1 MIIDLY
7 PWQPN
12 TTARTEQDIFPHYT
26 EYQKHNQ
33 AIPST
38 AHSYMFDN
46 DDVFGG
52 HLNQG
57 NVHHER
63 TKHILKLNSLGLRL
77 VTGSS
82 GRLKSRRSGP
92 LDLGARLRMGGRRL
106 GRMRLAH
113 RMTIFIKYVCTWCQ
127 LWTCFMNQ
135 FIWSKWWVA

>member
-1 MIIDLY
+1 MIIDLS

-12 TTARTEQDIFPHYT
+12 TTAHIEQDIFPHYT

-38 AHSYMFDN
+38 AHNCMFDN

-52 HLNQG
+52 RSSQENG
-57 NVHHER
+57 HHVQIKR
-63 TKHILKLNSLGLRL
+63 ILKLNSLGLRL
-77 VTGSS
+77 VMDSS

-113 RMTIFIKYVCTWCQ
+113 RMTIFIKYVCT
-127 LWTCFMNQ
+127 
-135 FIWSKWWVA
+135 